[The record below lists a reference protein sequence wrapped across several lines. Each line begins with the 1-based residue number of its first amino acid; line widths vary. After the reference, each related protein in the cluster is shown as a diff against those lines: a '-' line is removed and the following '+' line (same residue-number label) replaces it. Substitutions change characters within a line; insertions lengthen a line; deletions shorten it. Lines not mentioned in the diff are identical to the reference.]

1 MNGLRKIIKISFA
14 DLVKENKKEL
24 LKDQKAMD
32 RIEER
37 LDQKRLEKTK

>member
-1 MNGLRKIIKISFA
+1 MRKVIKISFA
-14 DLVKENKKEL
+14 DLVNENKEEL